1 MRRGYRPLVVMA
13 LLTSTVLFSGPL
25 AGVGE
30 GASAT
35 GLAHFTFDD
44 GTLRTVSFSA
54 ASRRDNTVVGQI
66 DIQDRTPI
74 PNQDVDGTGD
84 PALAGSPNGVSLN
97 APVDCLVVNGTTA
110 VVGGQVT
117 RADVA
122 RYVGKFVLLFV
133 EDTGRS
139 QARLNWGFY
148 GPEEGVSC
156 DRFPRAGYSLLEITG
171 GSVKVRP

>member
-1 MRRGYRPLVVMA
+1 MRGRHGRAAVVTLLMSAA
-13 LLTSTVLFSGPL
+13 LSSGPL

-54 ASRRDNTVVGQI
+54 TSQRDNTVVGQI
-66 DIQDRTPI
+66 DIHDRTPI

-84 PALAGSPNGVSLN
+84 PALAGSPNGVNLN
-97 APVDCLVVNGTTA
+97 AQVDCLVVDGTTA

-133 EDTGRS
+133 EDKGRS

-148 GPEEGVSC
+148 GPGEGVSC

-171 GSVKVRP
+171 GNIKVRP